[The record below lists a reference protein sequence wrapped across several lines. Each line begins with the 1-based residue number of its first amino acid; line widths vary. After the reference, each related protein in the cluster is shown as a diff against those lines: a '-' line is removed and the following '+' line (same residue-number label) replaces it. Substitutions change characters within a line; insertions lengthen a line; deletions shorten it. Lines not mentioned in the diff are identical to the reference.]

1 MVQPVGPEPGTA
13 QRQRRAIAW
22 GAGLFLGIGIGG
34 AIALALDAWLVG
46 LLIAVVITVV
56 VAGVYLMAGYGSAES
71 RAARIVA
78 REQAVDEDEDDD
90 GTY

>member
-1 MVQPVGPEPGTA
+1 MGQEPDATAGTA

-34 AIALALDAWLVG
+34 AIAIALDAWLTG
-46 LLIAVVITVV
+46 LVIAAVITLAVAGIYLIA
-56 VAGVYLMAGYGSAES
+56 GHGSAER

-78 REQAVDEDEDDD
+78 REQAIDDDEDDD

>member
-1 MVQPVGPEPGTA
+1 MVQPIGPSPGTA

-46 LLIAVVITVV
+46 LLIATVITVV
-56 VAGVYLMAGYGSAES
+56 VAGVYLMAGYGSAEG

-78 REQAVDEDEDDD
+78 REQSIDEDEDDD